1 MPRAKLIVIL
11 CRRLCGNRFFRFSA
25 LVAVPLLLAST
36 GFTAP
41 QPPGNRAK
49 TYVGFDRNVYPGDE
63 LLDSLRATFAYTG
76 YWLNTPPGETSNTW
90 AGKRTLLKSRGFGFL
105 VTFNGRLDKE
115 IKGATKTPVELGA
128 ADAELA
134 VAAAK
139 REGFPRRAIIF
150 LDQEEGGRLLPEQSA
165 YLFSWIDGVRKA
177 DYRAGVYCSGIR
189 VPDGGSSISTADD
202 ILSKDAGRNISLWI
216 ANDQCPPAP
225 GCSVPSPAAEPA
237 LSGTPA
243 ALVWQYA
250 QSPKRNAFAAACP
263 GYSAADNL
271 CYAPSVPH
279 TNRSHVDLNTSTS
292 ADPSAGR

>member
-1 MPRAKLIVIL
+1 VIAIL
-11 CRRLCGNRFFRFSA
+11 CRRLCDNRFFRFISA
-25 LVAVPLLLAST
+25 FAAVPLLLAST
-36 GFTAP
+36 GIAAP
-41 QPPGNRAK
+41 QPSGNRAK
-49 TYVGFDRNVYPGDE
+49 TYIGFDRNVYPGDE
-63 LLDSLRATFAYTG
+63 LLDLLRATFAYAG
-76 YWLNTPPGETSNTW
+76 YWLNTPPGETTNTW

-115 IKGATKTPVELGA
+115 IKAAKTTPAELGA

-134 VAAAK
+134 VATAK
-139 REGFPRRAIIF
+139 REGFPARTIIF

-165 YLFSWIDGVRKA
+165 YLFAWIDGVRKA

-189 VPDGGSSISTADD
+189 VLDGGSSISTADD
-202 ILSKDAGRNISLWI
+202 ILSKDAGRNIPLWV

-225 GCSVPSPAAEPA
+225 GCSVPSPAPEPA
-237 LSGTPA
+237 SSETPT

-263 GYSAADNL
+263 GYSAADHL

-279 TNRSHVDLNTSTS
+279 TNRTHVDLNTSIS

>member
-1 MPRAKLIVIL
+1 MPRAKLIAVL
-11 CRRLCGNRFFRFSA
+11 CRRSHRNLLCCLISA

-36 GFTAP
+36 GIAAP
-41 QPPGNRAK
+41 PSGNRAQA
-49 TYVGFDRNVYPGDE
+49 YIGFDRNVYPGDE

-76 YWLNTPPGETSNTW
+76 YWLNTPPGETTNTW
-90 AGKRTLLKSRGFGFL
+90 VGKRPLLKSRGFGFL
-105 VTFNGRLDKE
+105 VIFNGRLDKE
-115 IKGATKTPVELGA
+115 IKAARTTPTALGA

-139 REGFPRRAIIF
+139 RDGFPLRTIIF

-165 YLFSWIDGVRKA
+165 YLFAWIDGVHKA

-202 ILSKDAGRNISLWI
+202 ILSKDAGRHIPLWV

-225 GCSVPSPAAEPA
+225 GCSVPSPAPKPA

-263 GYSAADNL
+263 GYSAADHL
-271 CYAPSVPH
+271 CYAPSGPH
-279 TNRSHVDLNTSTS
+279 TDRSHVDLNTSIS